1 MSLSV
6 SVCCLPAALSLCCYF
21 FIFLHFYQGKTQ
33 IEVRMEEVLEKME
46 SVLGSLKP
54 KDSLSSFEGLYKNW
68 GKLDNQE
75 ERRRDLLEIQKSNR
89 NAKLDLF
96 RGILDLVNTVE
107 ENDIFKSSKK
117 VHYRPSIYV
126 AGFNRASPAYNNV
139 LMMSEW
145 LIEKPSDFAENWYI
159 TPCPKGTRVL
169 VVANN
174 GITKCYTKYGQ
185 FLFKMNSALPGGNR
199 NYPKSNK
206 GTCCVLDCF
215 YCETKSTLYVLDLLA
230 WNNQPMTDCDTE
242 FRYFWLQ
249 SQFAENPEVGVI
261 NKQNKI
267 KFTLLPK
274 SPCKPDELNKF
285 MMTYPHFESNSPSLD
300 GILFYHRQAH
310 YISGETPLVGWL
322 FPYMVPEVLG
332 ADITVNKSYMSQKP
346 EGYVNQADFIRNFE
360 EKQAKKKHGRRSS
373 RNSNA
378 MDTADINKTEMEAEE
393 STEYSVVAVVAES
406 KTTMETEET
415 LREKENIIENIK
427 YSLVTESTTSMESE
441 ESTKEKEQSTED
453 KK

>member
-1 MSLSV
+1 
-6 SVCCLPAALSLCCYF
+6 
-21 FIFLHFYQGKTQ
+21 
-33 IEVRMEEVLEKME
+33 MEEVLEKME
-46 SVLGSLKP
+46 SALGSLKP

-261 NKQNKI
+261 NKKNKI

-332 ADITVNKSYMSQKP
+332 AGRLP
-346 EGYVNQADFIRNFE
+346 ESVE
-360 EKQAKKKHGRRSS
+360 H
-373 RNSNA
+373 
-378 MDTADINKTEMEAEE
+378 MEAEE

-415 LREKENIIENIK
+415 LREKENIIEKIK
-427 YSLVTESTTSMESE
+427 DSLVTESTTSMESE